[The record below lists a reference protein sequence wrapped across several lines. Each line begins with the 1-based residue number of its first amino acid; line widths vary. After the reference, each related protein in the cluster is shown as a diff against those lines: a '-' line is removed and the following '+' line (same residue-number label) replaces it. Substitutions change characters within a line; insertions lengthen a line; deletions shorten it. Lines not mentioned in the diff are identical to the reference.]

1 MILIVVISSVTNKLV
16 YFGLLQQ
23 RGISWEKSIVLYLGK
38 GQVRYIYHE
47 PQQWSMDIYSYGRY
61 NMQQLGG
68 QNFAIFWPTPLPA
81 WRGFIFWTWTKT
93 PTPHL
98 VHVDIEWPLGQKFL
112 FQLWI
117 LTFKR
122 CQKKPNILYFSERL
136 LGLNERKS
144 LILTGIY
151 CLPYSSLRGVIW
163 PTLIM
168 YLELCCVP

>member
-1 MILIVVISSVTNKLV
+1 MILIVGISSVTNKLV

-38 GQVRYIYHE
+38 GQVRYIMNHSSG
-47 PQQWSMDIYSYGRY
+47 PWIYIYTHFDMKD
-61 NMQQLGG
+61 MQQLGG

-81 WRGFIFWTWTKT
+81 WTGFIFWTWTKT

-122 CQKKPNILYFSERL
+122 CQKNPNILYFSESL
-136 LGLNERKS
+136 LGLNERK
-144 LILTGIY
+144 
-151 CLPYSSLRGVIW
+151 V
-163 PTLIM
+163 
-168 YLELCCVP
+168 